1 MRLTFLLILFAL
13 VSCRETDLNKELLF
27 DVPAFFEGE
36 INQEKQNYSSLNKS
50 FLYDN
55 KTDSQVMIKFNAE
68 KELNDFLELDL
79 NKPAYVGAFKKSE
92 IKLDS
97 GSFVLMYES
106 TQKGVDLKKV
116 EIVFRNKTP
125 QSLKFYFE
133 ESNNLYE
140 SGKELFY
147 EVNKGFVKSGYQRTK
162 FKDPVKYRIE
172 AEYFR

>member
-1 MRLTFLLILFAL
+1 MRLIFLLVFFTL
-13 VSCRETDLNKELLF
+13 VSCQEPELNKEKLF

-36 INQEKQNYSSLNKS
+36 INQVKQNFSSLNKT

-55 KTDSQVMIKFNAE
+55 KTDSQVLIKFNVE

-106 TQKGVDLKKV
+106 AQKGVDLKKV
-116 EIVFRNKTP
+116 EIVFRNKIP

-162 FKDPVKYRIE
+162 FKDPMKYRIE
-172 AEYFR
+172 GIFKN

>member
-1 MRLTFLLILFAL
+1 MRLIFLLVLFAL
-13 VSCRETDLNKELLF
+13 VSCQQPELNKEDLF
-27 DVPAFFEGE
+27 DVPTFFEGE
-36 INQEKQNYSSLNKS
+36 INQVKQNFSSLNKT

-55 KTDSQVMIKFNAE
+55 KTDSQVLIKFNAE
-68 KELNDFLELDL
+68 KELNDFIEIDL
-79 NKPAYVGAFKKSE
+79 NKAAYVGAFKKSE

-97 GSFVLMYES
+97 SSFLLMYES
-106 TQKGVDLKKV
+106 SQQGVDLKKV

-133 ESNNLYE
+133 ETNNLYE

-147 EVNKGFVKSGYQRTK
+147 EVNKGFVKSGFQRTK

-172 AEYFR
+172 GIYKS